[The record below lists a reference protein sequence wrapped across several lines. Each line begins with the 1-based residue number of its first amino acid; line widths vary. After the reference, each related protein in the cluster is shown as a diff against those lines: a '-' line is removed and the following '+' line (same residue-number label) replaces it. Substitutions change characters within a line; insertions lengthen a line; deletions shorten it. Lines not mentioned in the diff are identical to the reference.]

1 LTSFDRGLTR
11 GCKCPDGRVT
21 KMFAEHTIE
30 TDVLVIGGG
39 IAGARAAIEA
49 AGCGADTT
57 LITKGVFGSG
67 TSVGPV
73 VCAAVGPWAPED
85 DSKDLH
91 FEGIVVT
98 GRRFLCDQ
106 EHARVLVDEAPE
118 RLMELEDFGHLWD
131 RDQNGDI
138 APYPEFAEELRLPE
152 ESHHYHKNRYISSVR
167 EGMYYGYTGH
177 NVLQVLRS
185 ECRRRNVRVLEET
198 AGLRLFIGDGRV
210 IGALALDYLR
220 GQWLIIR
227 AGAVV
232 VSTGSISQLWYP
244 LGLAS
249 REMTGDGVAMAYRV
263 GAVISD
269 IELMMTAYLPSVA
282 PSWSGRHKLLQGVIE
297 AAAGYRPEYRIR
309 WINAK
314 GEDFLLKYPPPI
326 PRTYEELYLK
336 VIKGVQTELDEG
348 RGPLYM
354 DYRSLPKEL
363 LAQVAPFILRM
374 MDKLGRKEGEYLL
387 EVGPNPMWSFGGIKI
402 NTRGESTVPGL
413 YACADASNA
422 IKDGFG
428 ASVACGVTT
437 CLVTGT
443 RAGRCAADFSWRV
456 GHMPVDDGQVSGAIS
471 QASAWT
477 GRSSGVPPLKA
488 KHEIG
493 AVMRA
498 HMHLKNGPGM
508 LAARDKLSRI
518 RSEILPRLSVRS
530 ISPRYCYELMEAFE
544 IENMLDVAEMMVEAS
559 LLRKESRRHMF
570 IREDF
575 PKRDDANWLKH
586 INIQQ
591 VNGRM
596 KLATAPVV
604 LTYLR
609 PDETGVRPAR

>member
-1 LTSFDRGLTR
+1 MPIKNNPELAETESMKLQLTKQDI
-11 GCKCPDGRVT
+11 D
-21 KMFAEHTIE
+21 

-49 AGCGADTT
+49 VASGANTT
-57 LITKGVFGSG
+57 LITKGIFGSG

-85 DSKDLH
+85 DTKDLH

-118 RLMELEDFGHLWD
+118 RLMELEKFGHLWD
-131 RDQNGDI
+131 RDEAGNI

-152 ESHHYHKNRYISSVR
+152 ESHHYHKNRYISSIR

-185 ECRRRNVRVLEET
+185 ECRRRGVCIMEET
-198 AGLRLFIGDGRV
+198 AGIRLLTSGNCV
-210 IGALALDYLR
+210 IGALALDYLHGR
-220 GQWLIIR
+220 WLVIH
-227 AGAVV
+227 AGAVIV
-232 VSTGSISQLWYP
+232 CTGSISQLWYP
-244 LGLAS
+244 WGLAS
-249 REMTGDGVAMAYRV
+249 KEMTGDGVAMAYRA

-297 AAAGYRPEYRIR
+297 AAGGYRPEYRIR
-309 WINAK
+309 WINSK
-314 GEDFLLKYPPPI
+314 GEDFLAKYPPPL

-354 DYRSLPKEL
+354 DYRSLPKEFL
-363 LAQVAPFILRM
+363 SQVAPFILRM

-402 NTRGESTVPGL
+402 NTRGESSVPGL
-413 YACADASNA
+413 YACGDASNA

-437 CLVTGT
+437 CLVTGA
-443 RAGRCAADFSWRV
+443 RAGRHAADFSRKSNRTAV
-456 GHMPVDDGQVSGAIS
+456 GNGQVSDIML

-477 GRSSGVPPLKA
+477 EQSDGVPPLKV

-493 AVMRA
+493 AIMRA

-508 LAARDKLSRI
+508 LKAREKLAAV
-518 RSEILPRLSVRS
+518 RSDMLLKLSVRS
-530 ISPRYCYELMEAFE
+530 PSPRYCYELIEAFE
-544 IENMLDVAEMMVEAS
+544 IENMLDTAEMMIEAS

-575 PKRDDANWLKH
+575 PKRDDSNWLKH
-586 INIQQ
+586 INIRQEAGKMTL
-591 VNGRM
+591 V
-596 KLATAPVV
+596 TTPVAFP
-604 LTYLR
+604 YIK
-609 PDETGVRPAR
+609 PDETGVRPVR